1 MTGSGKTRPVTPG
14 AARCCGGHPLLPGF
28 VRPSPPPARLGQP
41 LRATL
46 RGDARTPQD
55 PKVAA
60 RDAPCPA
67 ALRTAADSST
77 VVVGQHPPCRSELGS
92 PRPRTKPDPHPC
104 SARDSCPPP
113 RSAGGIA
120 PPPPST
126 APTPPRRSL
135 RRCPRSPPPGPAHGT
150 LPAHAELPPSAPRS
164 RAGPPLLS
172 RPLSAP
178 PRRRTEQLRD
188 AVLLPTAA
196 AQHPDPHPRA
206 RLSPA
211 AVRRSRAQRHAG
223 LRPGVRPYCY
233 SAFRPS
239 AMRLSS

>member
-14 AARCCGGHPLLPGF
+14 AALCCGGHPLLPGF

-113 RSAGGIA
+113 PSAGGIA

-135 RRCPRSPPPGPAHGT
+135 RRCPRSFPCCSIQTVWHRWGT
-150 LPAHAELPPSAPRS
+150 
-164 RAGPPLLS
+164 G
-172 RPLSAP
+172 P
-178 PRRRTEQLRD
+178 PRRCVCGGRS
-188 AVLLPTAA
+188 PS
-196 AQHPDPHPRA
+196 HPRS
-206 RLSPA
+206 LSSLCHTLPSA
-211 AVRRSRAQRHAG
+211 A
-223 LRPGVRPYCY
+223 LRPIPPWVCRGDAKQTPCLCRI
-233 SAFRPS
+233 
-239 AMRLSS
+239 